1 MSIVL
6 AILIF
11 GIIITIHEFGHFIA
25 AKTNGVK
32 VNEFAIGM
40 GPAIFKIKKGE
51 TQYALR
57 ILPIGG
63 YCAMEGEDK
72 ESSDGRAFCQRPVW
86 RRIII
91 VVAGVF
97 MNLILGII
105 ILMVQT
111 GRSEAI
117 TTTTI
122 SKFEESLSHTT
133 GLEIGDKILSIN
145 GTEIS
150 SKEQMNEVFQS
161 SESNTYEIVVEREG
175 ESEPVIL
182 DSVQLPMTRDENGV
196 ESAHCD
202 FTVFDNTTTVSDFEI
217 VPISHKTGLE
227 VGDKIIAIN
236 GMRIFTSMDM
246 SYKFT
251 NDEDGVYDIVVERNG
266 ERVSLKDVKLSMTK
280 GEDGKDILH
289 YDFWVMPGKITVGS
303 VITQAF
309 KQTATD
315 ARLIYISLAD
325 IVRGKYSLKDMS
337 GPVGIVDS
345 LGEVIDSERDEQTG
359 KINWASLLDTI
370 LSLSAFITIN
380 VGIFNLLPLP
390 ALDGGRLIFLIIEAI
405 RGKPVPPEKEAL
417 VHTIGMACLFLLMIV
432 ITVSDITKIV

>member
-1 MSIVL
+1 MSIIL

-40 GPAIFKIKKGE
+40 GPAIFKKKKGE
-51 TQYALR
+51 TQYSLR

-63 YCAMEGEDK
+63 YCAMEGEDN
-72 ESSDGRAFCQRPVW
+72 ESSDGRAFCKKPVW
-86 RRIII
+86 RRVIII
-91 VVAGVF
+91 VAGVF
-97 MNLILGII
+97 MNLVLGLV

-111 GRSEAI
+111 GLQDAI
-117 TTTTI
+117 TTTTV
-122 SKFEESLSHTT
+122 SKFED
-133 GLEIGDKILSIN
+133 G
-145 GTEIS
+145 
-150 SKEQMNEVFQS
+150 
-161 SESNTYEIVVEREG
+161 
-175 ESEPVIL
+175 
-182 DSVQLPMTRDENGV
+182 
-196 ESAHCD
+196 A
-202 FTVFDNTTTVSDFEI
+202 
-217 VPISHKTGLE
+217 ISHKTGLE
-227 VGDKIIAIN
+227 TGDKIIAIN

-251 NDEDGVYDIVVERNG
+251 NDDDGIYDIVVEREG
-266 ERVSLKDVKLSMTK
+266 QRVSLKDVQLSMTK
-280 GEDGKDILH
+280 GEDGNDIIH
-289 YDFWVMPGKITVGS
+289 FDFWVMPGEINAGS
-303 VITQAF
+303 VIGQSF
-309 KQTATD
+309 KQMATD

-325 IVRGKYSLKDMS
+325 IVTGKYSIKDMS

-345 LGEVIDSERDEQTG
+345 LGEVIDNERDEQTG
-359 KINWASLLDTI
+359 KINWTSLIDTM

-417 VHTIGMACLFLLMIV
+417 VHGVGMAALFLLMIV

>member
-40 GPAIFKIKKGE
+40 GPALFKKKFGE

-72 ESSDGRAFCQRPVW
+72 ESADGRAFCQRPVW

-97 MNLILGII
+97 MNLILGLIV
-105 ILMVQT
+105 LMIQT
-111 GRSEAI
+111 GISDAI

-122 SKFEESLSHTT
+122 SKFEYSLSYTT
-133 GLEIGDKILSIN
+133 GLRTGDKIISVN
-145 GTEIS
+145 GAQIS
-150 SKEQMNEVFQS
+150 SKKEMLEAFANDDDGVF
-161 SESNTYEIVVEREG
+161 EFVVERDG
-175 ESEPVIL
+175 EQTTLNEVKMPLQKDNDGKETV
-182 DSVQLPMTRDENGV
+182 
-196 ESAHCD
+196 HCD
-202 FTVFDNTTTVSDFEI
+202 FSVFDNTTMVSDFETYAE
-217 VPISHKTGLE
+217 SHKTGLE

-266 ERVSLKDVKLSMTK
+266 ERVSLKDVKFSMTQ
-280 GEDGKDILH
+280 GPDGKDIIH
-289 YDFWVMPGKITVGS
+289 YDFWVMPGEITAGS
-303 VITQAF
+303 VVTQAF
-309 KQTATD
+309 KQAATD

-359 KINWASLLDTI
+359 KINWASLWDTI

-417 VHTIGMACLFLLMIV
+417 VHTVGMACLFLLMIV